1 MEKIKETFRK
11 AFEWVKKN
19 PVIGIALG
27 GLALF
32 LFYLLGRALFPR
44 REQQEE
50 APGVI
55 APAPV
60 PQVFPAFQ
68 PGQRDIFPGEA
79 GPDIGPGEAPA
90 WHDLY
95 IAGQTRIIT
104 ALGDI
109 GDLLR
114 REGRPVAGVA
124 EIAER
129 QVDRAAPIIDE
140 GLAARLRADIA
151 RVEGRAADPGF
162 AARMAAQWGSVEQ
175 YLAGQQ
181 ERLQAVVAGRL
192 DPAAAAPAPAG
203 QAAAPAPARPAEAP
217 ARPAPVVDMGLVQ
230 RLQADIA
237 RVQGQAADPGFRD
250 RMAAQWGSVE
260 QYLAGQRARLQ
271 TAMRGG

>member
-181 ERLQAVVAGRL
+181 ARLQDVVAGRP
-192 DPAAAAPAPAG
+192 DPAAAAAAPARPAAAAPAPA
-203 QAAAPAPARPAEAP
+203 RV
-217 ARPAPVVDMGLVQ
+217 PVVDMGQVQ

-237 RVQGQAADPGFRD
+237 RVQGQAADPGFAA

-260 QYLAGQRARLQ
+260 QYLAGQRARLAA
-271 TAMRGG
+271 AMRGS